1 MKLKSTDP
9 KKKATKRYQ
18 SRINYRVKDYDL
30 LFNVVGLTGLGVFV
44 FIVYAIVF
52 LEIPKENK
60 DVWMQLIGICQGVAL
75 SIFGYFFGSAFK
87 KNTK

>member
-1 MKLKSTDP
+1 MNSKSTVPP
-9 KKKATKRYQ
+9 KKKKKKTL

-87 KNTK
+87 KNTE